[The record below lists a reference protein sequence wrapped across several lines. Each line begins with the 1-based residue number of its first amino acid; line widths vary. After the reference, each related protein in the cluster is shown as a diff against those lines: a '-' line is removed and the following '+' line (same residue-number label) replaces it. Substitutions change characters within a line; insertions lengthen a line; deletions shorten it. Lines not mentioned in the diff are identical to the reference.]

1 MSRLEPLASATA
13 LLPDAGIRAAGVFG
27 VQDHR
32 LAVALL
38 GEARVAAI
46 VGALVAPPPAPPNP
60 ASRAGREAAAVE
72 SMRPWVAIPLLVAVS
87 GSAVHLCDWD
97 PDKGATREVARI
109 ALPDA
114 DATVE
119 EYRSARRVTLIE
131 RRSGYR
137 LPLTTTVSR
146 LSPTSAGVED
156 VLAALPRSRPPHPS
170 VFQG

>member
-1 MSRLEPLASATA
+1 MSRPDPLTSATV
-13 LLPDAGIRAAGVFG
+13 LLPDTGVRAAAVFG

-38 GEARVAAI
+38 GEARVSMIA
-46 VGALVAPPPAPPNP
+46 GALVAPPSAPPNP
-60 ASRAGREAAAVE
+60 TSRAGRAAAAVE
-72 SMRPWVAIPLLVAVS
+72 AMRPWVAIPLLVAVS
-87 GSAVHLCDWD
+87 DIAVHLCDWD
-97 PDKGATREVARI
+97 PEGTAREVARI
-109 ALPDA
+109 PLPDA
-114 DATVE
+114 EATVE
-119 EYRSARRVTLIE
+119 EYRSARRVTLVD

-146 LSPTSAGVED
+146 LSPASAGVSD